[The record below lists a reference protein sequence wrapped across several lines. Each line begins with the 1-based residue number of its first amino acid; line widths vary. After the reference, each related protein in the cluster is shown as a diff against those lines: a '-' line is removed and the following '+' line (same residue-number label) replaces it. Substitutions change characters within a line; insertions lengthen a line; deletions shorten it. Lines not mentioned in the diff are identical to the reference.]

1 VSRTDRRRASQ
12 EVHDGQACRCRDIE
26 KGTVPSTF
34 VGRGRKN
41 LRARGGAR
49 CGQESQQGH
58 HHRRPHHAHGSS
70 PLAHGVHLGN
80 NDDDDHD
87 DEKRKAPEREEVRKR
102 KANADAPGPVASS
115 GGDVMIMIDDI
126 PVRPGSSG
134 DELEW

>member
-1 VSRTDRRRASQ
+1 MDYWASSALHPNLIKLRPINS
-12 EVHDGQACRCRDIE
+12 VIIFGKLACI
-26 KGTVPSTF
+26 STTAYCTAL
-34 VGRGRKN
+34 RGAN
-41 LRARGGAR
+41 HWGV
-49 CGQESQQGH
+49 
-58 HHRRPHHAHGSS
+58 SS
-70 PLAHGVHLGN
+70 PCSPPLASAP
-80 NDDDDHD
+80 DHD